1 MSCFEVTPDFAVK
14 FEYQKGEIPI
24 KSMEAGFNKDQQNSD
39 FFIEFEDQIHDNE
52 LELSFQAQHA
62 KGVNV
67 MTFPNDNGKSASDA
81 LLHVMAVQD
90 KYGVKITRG
99 VFPASLKKSFE
110 AQKAAQD
117 KKVLEQ
123 EFNEKTQ
130 AAEKASLDE
139 FKSKLG
145 EVHDEVQGL
154 GHFQQGIRDDVLSVG
169 NDVQSYGV
177 KMEAGFEDVKQE
189 VRSFIPD
196 FQERI
201 KQLEKE
207 VDYHKTQRDVQEGK
221 TAAQTTKLNKSK
233 EVVASRDDEIAALR
247 KREEAHVKREEGL
260 LGRIQELERILQVSK
275 AIELLKEMTQSAH
288 EERMSA
294 QEDRAFARAERAE
307 LKHSIAEVQESAKI
321 LGDMLSVEEERVA
334 KRPRA

>member
-14 FEYQKGEIPI
+14 FEYQKGGNPV
-24 KSMEAGFNKDQQNSD
+24 KYMEAGFNKDQQSGD
-39 FFIEFEDQIHDNE
+39 FFIEFEEQIHDNE

-67 MTFPNDNGKSASDA
+67 LTFPNDNGKSASDA

-123 EFNEKTQ
+123 EFNEKTH

-207 VDYHKTQRDVQEGK
+207 VDYHKKQRDVQEAK
-221 TAAQTTKLNKSK
+221 TAAQTTKVNQKDK
-233 EVVASRDDEIAALR
+233 EIAMLL
-247 KREEAHVKREEGL
+247 KREEALVKREDSLIARIKELENTL
-260 LGRIQELERILQVSK
+260 LISNTVEKLQEL
-275 AIELLKEMTQSAH
+275 TQF
-288 EERMSA
+288 A

-307 LKHSIAEVQESAKI
+307 LKHSIAEVQESAKT
-321 LGDMLSVEEERVA
+321 LGNMLSVEEERVS

>member
-1 MSCFEVTPDFAVK
+1 M
-14 FEYQKGEIPI
+14 FEYQKGG
-24 KSMEAGFNKDQQNSD
+24 KSVKYLEAGFNKDRQSGD

-99 VFPASLKKSFE
+99 VFPASLKKIFGE
-110 AQKAAQD
+110 QKAAQD

-154 GHFQQGIRDDVLSVG
+154 GHFQQGIKEDVLSIG
-169 NDVQSYGV
+169 NDVQLHAVKLEAIEDGV
-177 KMEAGFEDVKQE
+177 QLQAVNLVDIKQG
-189 VRSFIPD
+189 VCNVIPD
-196 FQERI
+196 YQQEIKNLRDALAYKTRQCDIQESKTATQTGKVNQRDKEIDALHRREEAYIKREESLLERI
-201 KQLEKE
+201 K
-207 VDYHKTQRDVQEGK
+207 
-221 TAAQTTKLNKSK
+221 
-233 EVVASRDDEIAALR
+233 
-247 KREEAHVKREEGL
+247 
-260 LGRIQELERILQVSK
+260 ELE
-275 AIELLKEMTQSAH
+275 AIVQLKEMLQ
-288 EERMSA
+288 EERA
-294 QEDRAFARAERAE
+294 YARFERAE
-307 LKHSIAEVQESAKI
+307 LKQSIAEVQESAKI
-321 LGDMLSVEEERVA
+321 LGDMLSVEEERVS

>member
-1 MSCFEVTPDFAVK
+1 M
-14 FEYQKGEIPI
+14 FEYQKGE
-24 KSMEAGFNKDQQNSD
+24 KSVKYLEAGFNKDRQSGD

-154 GHFQQGIRDDVLSVG
+154 GHFQQGIKDDVLSIG

-177 KMEAGFEDVKQE
+177 KMEAGFEGVKQE

-207 VDYHKTQRDVQEGK
+207 VEYHKNQRDIQEGK
-221 TAAQTTKLNKSK
+221 TAAQTTKVNQKDK
-233 EVVASRDDEIAALR
+233 EIAMLL
-247 KREEAHVKREEGL
+247 KREEALVKREDSLVARIKELENAL
-260 LGRIQELERILQVSK
+260 LISNTVEKLQEL
-275 AIELLKEMTQSAH
+275 TQF
-288 EERMSA
+288 A

-321 LGDMLSVEEERVA
+321 LGDMLSLEEERVA